1 MFWQRTIQ
9 PSLLVFI
16 IKIPSNSNIK
26 IQVYSCT
33 SFLFFKL
40 EYAWILSRER
50 NFRNTEKF
58 NQVMEMAVNDYG
70 FKTKNL
76 IRCEQDDCKVDFT
89 REGKNG
95 ELKPV

>member
-1 MFWQRTIQ
+1 MISLFTPKGNYNVLATDYTTFTI
-9 PSLLVFI
+9 
-16 IKIPSNSNIK
+16 
-26 IQVYSCT
+26 VYSCT

-89 REGKNG
+89 RERKNG